1 MTVSCLFHVKKR
13 LFSDLHDIKKTCSFF
28 WFAVNILKP
37 HVSALAAIGASPAQ
51 SSRSLSL
58 GSEFTI
64 SPISSSTPS
73 EVDPTEVRD
82 TLETDPDTGNA
93 ANATEGGGEE
103 ATVFRDYA
111 NACDRVKNFYAE
123 QHAKQTMEYNLRARK
138 YFHEREKLRMSVWDA
153 IEQLNTLVDDSDP
166 DVSVSHFVAFFPLT
180 QKPLTDRPFSNRAPL
195 ANRRVNQKG
204 WKA

>member
-1 MTVSCLFHVKKR
+1 
-13 LFSDLHDIKKTCSFF
+13 
-28 WFAVNILKP
+28 VNILKP
-37 HVSALAAIGASPAQ
+37 HVSALAAASASPAQ

-58 GSEFTI
+58 GSEFTPDI

-82 TLETDPDTGNA
+82 ALETEPGDTGCA
-93 ANATEGGGEE
+93 ANDNATEGEEE
-103 ATVFRDYA
+103 AKVFRDYA

-123 QHAKQTMEYNLRARK
+123 QHAKQTMEYNLNARK

-166 DVSVSHFVAFFPLT
+166 DVSVSHLCSI
-180 QKPLTDRPFSNRAPL
+180 FSH
-195 ANRRVNQKG
+195 
-204 WKA
+204 